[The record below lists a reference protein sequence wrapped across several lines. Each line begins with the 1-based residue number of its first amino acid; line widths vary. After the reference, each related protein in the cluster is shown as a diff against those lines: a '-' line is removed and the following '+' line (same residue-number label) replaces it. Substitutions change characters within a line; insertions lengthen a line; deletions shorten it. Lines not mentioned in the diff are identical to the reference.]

1 MWMFCLVFV
10 AAIAA
15 IVVGVLIVRDPVNA
29 SRRVFQFVVLGC
41 ILLFVGWEMSKP
53 DVAPE
58 QITVQGQR

>member
-41 ILLFVGWEMSKP
+41 ILLFVGWEMSKS

-58 QITVQGQR
+58 QTTVQGQR

>member
-1 MWMFCLVFV
+1 MFCLVLV

-15 IVVGVLIVRDPVNA
+15 IAVGVLIVRDPVNA

-41 ILLFVGWEMSKP
+41 ILLFVGWEMSKS

-58 QITVQGQR
+58 QVTIQGQR